1 MGEFGKP
8 HARTGQV
15 PPQLLKPGLYFP
27 IMEQKLGNKKNK
39 NKKGRESLSSRNTL
53 PVFSLKVTGK
63 KGREK
68 GGETRGK

>member
-27 IMEQKLGNKKNK
+27 IMEQKFGDKKR
-39 NKKGRESLSSRNTL
+39 KGSESLSSRNTL

-68 GGETRGK
+68 GGETRGT